1 MDRNSA
7 IGLTLIALLLLVYF
21 YFFSPAPVPPESKQ
35 VTTEAAPTQK
45 DSVQK
50 KPSGPTIDSTL
61 AKQYG
66 NLSTFLTGK
75 EEFTTSENSDLKLT
89 FSSHGTLREVN
100 LKNFKTYSQ
109 QPLFL
114 AKDGN
119 NSFSLMA
126 TYEGRTIDLYQ
137 LHYQPEVFKKGDT
150 TIVSFTAKLAE
161 NSFLK
166 HVYSIPAKGYQ
177 ISYRIE
183 SQGTALQGK
192 NINFAWVDFIPLV
205 EKDINDSR

>member
-21 YFFSPAPVPPESKQ
+21 YFFSPAPVPPESKP
-35 VTTEAAPTQK
+35 VATEATPTQK

-50 KPSGPTIDSTL
+50 KTSGSAIDSTV

-66 NLSTFLTGK
+66 NLSAFLTGK

-89 FSSHGTLREVN
+89 FSNHGTLSEVN

-109 QPLFL
+109 KPLFL

-119 NSFSLMA
+119 NTFSLMA
-126 TYEGRTIDLYQ
+126 TYEGKEINLYQ
-137 LHYQPEVFKKGDT
+137 LHYRPEIFKKGDT
-150 TIVSFTAKLAE
+150 TIVSFTAK
-161 NSFLK
+161 F
-166 HVYSIPAKGYQ
+166 
-177 ISYRIE
+177 
-183 SQGTALQGK
+183 
-192 NINFAWVDFIPLV
+192 
-205 EKDINDSR
+205 